1 MASDQIMHGQP
12 EFLGISEEFLLA
24 RYMDDELCQLKP
36 NFDIPS
42 KIRCNVFSIKLKE
55 VEIPTPKPE
64 NNIQNINYFTKV
76 LSASDTSK
84 KGSFV
89 LNKRH
94 AIECLPL
101 LDTSKLTPSQ
111 EVIAKD
117 MHGHE
122 WKFKHTLRG
131 TPQRHLFTSGW
142 NDFSKRKDLD
152 VGDSFVFLRGEN
164 GESRVGIRKAA
175 IHQQHNKPSSLISK
189 QSMHHGIVATPLN
202 AVKRK
207 CMFVVFYKPRSSQF
221 LVNFDKFID
230 GVNKKFSI
238 GSRFLMK
245 FEGRDFNEIRYNEM
259 KLQQFQDLIKYLHGR
274 SSLSYIH
281 QTFSNQ
287 FFEKINVKEKYMIL
301 VSSNMWVP
309 TLTQGQE
316 IGQSSIQSL
325 MSYSFPTMSKPNY
338 NEQMVQAVK
347 ETPTTTATTRYKLFG
362 VDLPIPAKTKDP
374 IEPIESYK
382 KSKISKIFVEEK
394 VDDIQTKS
402 HTKLIEEL
410 ERIFDI
416 KGKLHTH
423 NQWKIFF
430 IDADGDT
437 MVFGDDLWLKFCNM
451 AKEIFICSKNDAK
464 IGNAYNKFPEDFIIV
479 SEENVLYVLGK
490 AH

>member
-1 MASDQIMHGQP
+1 MDLSNITCNACFVRIFGF
-12 EFLGISEEFLLA
+12 EFVFQLIKNIICNYILSVCVATDESNNYMYCQLCKLCAGPLFDPPKVGEEIYYFPQGHIEHAIFYFQTYYILSLI
-24 RYMDDELCQLKP
+24 YMDDELCQLKP

-42 KIRCNVFSIKLKE
+42 KIRCNVFSIKLKLYLLTVNETTTDEIYAEISLLPDISE

-142 NDFSKRKDLD
+142 NDFAKRKDLD

-189 QSMHHGIVATPLN
+189 QSMHHVIVATALN

-245 FEGRDFNEIRYNEM
+245 FEGRDFNEIRYYGTIVRVRDFSTHWKDSEW
-259 KLQQFQDLIKYLHGR
+259 R
-274 SSLSYIH
+274 SL
-281 QTFSNQ
+281 
-287 FFEKINVKEKYMIL
+287 E
-301 VSSNMWVP
+301 
-309 TLTQGQE
+309 
-316 IGQSSIQSL
+316 
-325 MSYSFPTMSKPNY
+325 
-338 NEQMVQAVK
+338 VQ
-347 ETPTTTATTRYKLFG
+347 
-362 VDLPIPAKTKDP
+362 
-374 IEPIESYK
+374 
-382 KSKISKIFVEEK
+382 
-394 VDDIQTKS
+394 
-402 HTKLIEEL
+402 
-410 ERIFDI
+410 
-416 KGKLHTH
+416 
-423 NQWKIFF
+423 
-430 IDADGDT
+430 
-437 MVFGDDLWLKFCNM
+437 
-451 AKEIFICSKNDAK
+451 
-464 IGNAYNKFPEDFIIV
+464 
-479 SEENVLYVLGK
+479 
-490 AH
+490 